1 MKHLRY
7 LKILNQL
14 SAAVAFFICMAI
26 AIVIQVMGTQMFE
39 AGSLDA
45 YVMTGSAVF
54 TFALGFFMAVIYW
67 MLGSRV
73 GRGRWRIP
81 QTIFAVMALLNNP
94 PIGLLYG
101 LYALW
106 ICWKNPETKKV
117 FEDGGIY

>member
-14 SAAVAFFICMAI
+14 SAAMVFFICSII
-26 AIVIQVMGTQMFE
+26 AIVIQVMGSRFYE
-39 AGSLDA
+39 AGTIDA

-54 TFALGFFMAVIYW
+54 TFALGLIFGLIYW
-67 MLGSRV
+67 MLGSRI

-81 QTIFAVMALLNNP
+81 QTIFAVLGLFNNP
-94 PIGLLYG
+94 PLGLLYG

-106 ICWKNPETKKV
+106 ICWKNPESKKI
-117 FEDGGIY
+117 FDDGGFY